1 MAGIPTRLIITLED
15 GTPIIQHCP
24 SRAEAIRREKA
35 WYNGDGRYHK
45 SKTEIKPMTSTEAYI
60 YREMRKE
67 GYFI

>member
-1 MAGIPTRLIITLED
+1 MARIPTRLIITLED
-15 GTPIIQHCP
+15 GTLIIQHCP
-24 SRAEAIRREKA
+24 SRAEAIRLEKA

>member
-1 MAGIPTRLIITLED
+1 MAGRPTKLIITLED
-15 GTPIIQHCP
+15 GTATIQSCP

-35 WYNGDGRYHK
+35 WYNGDGKYHK

-67 GYFI
+67 GYYN